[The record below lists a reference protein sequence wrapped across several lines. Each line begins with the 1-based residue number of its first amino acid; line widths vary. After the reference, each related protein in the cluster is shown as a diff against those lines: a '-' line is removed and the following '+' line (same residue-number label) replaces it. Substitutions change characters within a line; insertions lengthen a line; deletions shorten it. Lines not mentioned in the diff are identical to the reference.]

1 MRELG
6 TWILQGCACTTP
18 RIKRGLGLYRLAC
31 PAEDANFDRMLHP
44 IVELTDSP
52 SGPVRHV
59 NLEQRINN
67 KSELTMLLN
76 HGNRIWIPVQNYY
89 RPHTGLLGSYHARG
103 CLLEL

>member
-1 MRELG
+1 MAHGRAHCRARIRLRFSEIIRQSYLRLGMRELG

-31 PAEDANFDRMLHP
+31 LAKDANFDRMLHP

-67 KSELTMLLN
+67 KNELTM
-76 HGNRIWIPVQNYY
+76 
-89 RPHTGLLGSYHARG
+89 
-103 CLLEL
+103 